1 MKKPST
7 GKLLI
12 GGLTIVLVGHIVFAL
27 TYQWLIPL
35 GYGPDEPRHY
45 GYIQHLVLYRSLPVL
60 GDPSHP
66 YYCHM
71 DPRPPNAIG
80 IHPPLY
86 YALLAP
92 IYTLVAGQRIDHPQA
107 NQTPFQK
114 LPPSRSLLV
123 QHILRTLSL
132 LMSLVTLWLIAQTA
146 LLFFDCQSPIAIRQ
160 SLDAWWLLGMVGF
173 LAWLPH
179 FLMLSA
185 VMNND
190 TLTILLGH
198 LFLFLLAKQTISASN
213 LPSVA
218 NRQSPVALKEAAA
231 LGFVFGLLGLSKASA
246 LAWLPLL
253 LLGTW
258 QIAKRSHPHQRW
270 QSVAIALSLPVL
282 ICGWWYVRFYLLYGR
297 LMPIVKWTENPELLL
312 NSLVDLIWRPDAWFL
327 VWRFLLGV
335 ARSLWGQVD
344 WFILK
349 PEHVAAWRQK
359 FGTPAETA
367 YPLTEPLW
375 LLAVLLSLSA
385 LIGWLVRFVRWVQI
399 TSRYSPVASR
409 KLHISPKHQ
418 AGAFL
423 ILGFVLLF
431 LALMHYTLF
440 THPGGYE
447 GGRYLLPSIG
457 GFAFLFWQGLF
468 GIVPERW
475 RPALVCFVLA
485 LLLALNIGCV
495 INLHNF
501 LNPLYAPS

>member
-7 GKLLI
+7 GKLVI

-92 IYTLVAGQRIDHPQA
+92 IYALVAGQRIDHPQA

-173 LAWLPH
+173 VAWLPH

-198 LFLFLLAKQTISASN
+198 LVPVSSGKANHFSKQLTVSRRSPFASRPQRSRCFGICFRTAWSKQSVGACLVAPFAAWN
-213 LPSVA
+213 LA
-218 NRQSPVALKEAAA
+218 NRKTLSPASMVAKCCHR
-231 LGFVFGLLGLSKASA
+231 FR
-246 LAWLPLL
+246 LA
-253 LLGTW
+253 
-258 QIAKRSHPHQRW
+258 
-270 QSVAIALSLPVL
+270 
-282 ICGWWYVRFYLLYGR
+282 CF
-297 LMPIVKWTENPELLL
+297 
-312 NSLVDLIWRPDAWFL
+312 D
-327 VWRFLLGV
+327 
-335 ARSLWGQVD
+335 
-344 WFILK
+344 
-349 PEHVAAWRQK
+349 
-359 FGTPAETA
+359 
-367 YPLTEPLW
+367 LW
-375 LLAVLLSLSA
+375 LV
-385 LIGWLVRFVRWVQI
+385 
-399 TSRYSPVASR
+399 
-409 KLHISPKHQ
+409 
-418 AGAFL
+418 
-423 ILGFVLLF
+423 
-431 LALMHYTLF
+431 
-440 THPGGYE
+440 
-447 GGRYLLPSIG
+447 
-457 GFAFLFWQGLF
+457 
-468 GIVPERW
+468 
-475 RPALVCFVLA
+475 VCP
-485 LLLALNIGCV
+485 LLLALWAFDANCQVDGEPRV
-495 INLHNF
+495 
-501 LNPLYAPS
+501 AA

>member
-1 MKKPST
+1 MKKLST
-7 GKLLI
+7 GKFVI
-12 GGLTIVLVGHIVFAL
+12 GGLTVVLIGHIVFTL

-92 IYTLVAGQRIDHPQA
+92 IYALVAGQRIDHPQA
-107 NQTPFQK
+107 EQTPFQK
-114 LPPSRSLLV
+114 LPPFHSRFV

-132 LMSLVTLWLIAQTA
+132 LIALVTLWLIARTA
-146 LLFFDCQSPIAIRQ
+146 LLFSNHQSPITSRQ
-160 SLDAWWLLGMVGF
+160 SLDFWWLLGMVGF
-173 LAWLPH
+173 VAWLPH

-198 LFLFLLAKQTISASN
+198 LFLFLLAKQTVSAGES
-213 LPSVA
+213 PPVA
-218 NRQSPVALKEAAA
+218 NRQLPVAVKEAAS
-231 LGFVFGLLGLSKASA
+231 LGLVFGLLGLSKASA

-258 QIAKRSHPHQRW
+258 QIAKRSQPHQRW
-270 QSVAIALSLPVL
+270 QSVAIALGLPVL

-297 LMPIVKWTENPELLL
+297 VMPIVKWTENPELLL
-312 NSLVDLIWRPDAWFL
+312 NLPADLFRPDSWFL

-375 LLAVLLSLSA
+375 LLAVLLSLLA
-385 LIGWLVRFVRWVQI
+385 LIGWFVRLVKWVQ
-399 TSRYSPVASR
+399 TASRYSPVANR
-409 KLHISPKHQ
+409 QLPITTKQQ
-418 AGAFL
+418 AGA
-423 ILGFVLLF
+423 ILVSGFVLLF
-431 LALMHYTLF
+431 LAD
-440 THPGGYE
+440 
-447 GGRYLLPSIG
+447 RKS
-457 GFAFLFWQGLF
+457 
-468 GIVPERW
+468 V
-475 RPALVCFVLA
+475 V
-485 LLLALNIGCV
+485 
-495 INLHNF
+495 
-501 LNPLYAPS
+501 

>member
-1 MKKPST
+1 MKKLST
-7 GKLLI
+7 GKFVI
-12 GGLTIVLVGHIVFAL
+12 GGLTVVLIGHIVFAL

-92 IYTLVAGQRIDHPQA
+92 IYALVAGQRIDHPQA
-107 NQTPFQK
+107 EQTPFQK
-114 LPPSRSLLV
+114 LPPSHSRFV

-132 LMSLVTLWLIAQTA
+132 LIALVTLWLIARTA
-146 LLFFDCQSPIAIRQ
+146 LLFSNHQSPITSRQ
-160 SLDAWWLLGMVGF
+160 SLDFWWLLGMVGF
-173 LAWLPH
+173 VAWLPH

-198 LFLFLLAKQTISASN
+198 LFLFLLAKQTVSAGES
-213 LPSVA
+213 PPVA
-218 NRQSPVALKEAAA
+218 NRQLPVAVKEAAS
-231 LGFVFGLLGLSKASA
+231 LGLVFGLLGLSKASA

-258 QIAKRSHPHQRW
+258 QIAKRSQPHQRW
-270 QSVAIALSLPVL
+270 QIFALAFGLPTL

-297 LMPIVKWTENPELLL
+297 VMPIVKWTENPELLL
-312 NSLVDLIWRPDAWFL
+312 NSPTDLVWRADAWFL
-327 VWRFLLGV
+327 VWRFLQGI

-359 FGTPAETA
+359 FDTPAETA

-375 LLAVLLSLSA
+375 LLAVLLSLLA
-385 LIGWLVRFVRWVQI
+385 LIGWFVRLVKWVQ
-399 TSRYSPVASR
+399 TASRHSPVANR
-409 KLHISPKHQ
+409 QLPITTKQQ
-418 AGAFL
+418 AGA
-423 ILGFVLLF
+423 ILVSGFVLLF

-468 GIVPERW
+468 RIVPERW
-475 RPALVCFVLA
+475 RSVLVCSVLA

-495 INLHNF
+495 INLRNF

>member
-7 GKLLI
+7 GKLVI

-92 IYTLVAGQRIDHPQA
+92 IYALVAGQRIDHPQA

-146 LLFFDCQSPIAIRQ
+146 LLFFDCQSPFASRQ

-173 LAWLPH
+173 VAWLPH

-198 LFLFLLAKQTISASN
+198 LFLFLLAKQAISASN

-218 NRQSPVALKEAAA
+218 NRQSPVALKEAAD

-270 QSVAIALSLPVL
+270 QSVAIALGLPVL

-312 NSLVDLIWRPDAWFL
+312 NSPADLFRPDAWFL

-399 TSRYSPVASR
+399 TSRYSPVAVR

-495 INLHNF
+495 VNLHNF